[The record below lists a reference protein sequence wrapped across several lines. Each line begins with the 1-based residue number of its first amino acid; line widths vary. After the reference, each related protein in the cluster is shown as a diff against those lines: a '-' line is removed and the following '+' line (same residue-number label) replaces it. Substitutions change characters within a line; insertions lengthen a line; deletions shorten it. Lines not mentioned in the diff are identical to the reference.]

1 MAIMEAMEDAKR
13 HLEEIKKNHRFKKA
27 NLAREEMAELT
38 ASLAKCSGKLEICR
52 KDFNRTIRTQSR
64 NISDGL
70 RQGADTMVQE
80 QMLWDAAMGYLLV
93 RDAMFALRTI
103 NSYDSVAHA
112 YDLLDAATKQITGK
126 RSSLA
131 KFVHIKSGK
140 TRNEYGYITSATAVK
155 EKETLLESFFDRLKV
170 NGDIEECLSLAR
182 NPGDKQAE
190 RRRACIDGV
199 APETKAGG
207 AGGSVSSRDALMDR
221 LNGVQSTQEP
231 EDFSN
236 VDFSAMGDIHP
247 PKE

>member
-13 HLEEIKKNHRFKKA
+13 YLEELKKKRSFKKA

-38 ASLAKCSGKLEICR
+38 ASLAKCSGKLEICK

-64 NISDGL
+64 NISNGQRL
-70 RQGADTMVQE
+70 GADTMVQE

-126 RSSLA
+126 RGSVA
-131 KFVHIKSGK
+131 KFIHIKSGK

-155 EKETLLESFFDRLKV
+155 DKEALLESFFDRLKV
-170 NGDIEECLSLAR
+170 NGDIEECLSFVR
-182 NPGDKQAE
+182 NPADQQAE
-190 RRRACIDGV
+190 RRRACTDGI
-199 APETKAGG
+199 APESRE
-207 AGGSVSSRDALMDR
+207 GGSSARDEMMDR
-221 LNGVQSTQEP
+221 LNGVQDSQKP
-231 EDFSN
+231 EDFS
-236 VDFSAMGDIHP
+236 DADIAAMDDIHP
-247 PKE
+247 PKV